1 MHRRTHRQTHRH
13 RSRVLLASSLAAT
26 LAVSTLAVATTAAAE
41 PSDGSPEAVAALT
54 DQAAASLAD
63 LPAQRLAPLA
73 QATDVLAPGE
83 TAGSPNLTHVANIPK
98 NGGFAPEG
106 QYSTDLAF
114 QGRYAFAG
122 NYGGFTVYDVAN
134 PTAPQQVAQVVCPG
148 SQNDISVYGDLLVLS
163 TDSSRS
169 NDSCENV
176 AQSAAIKDSWEGIK
190 VFDISEPTAPEY
202 VASVETQCGS
212 HTHSLAPSQDGEEL
226 FVYVSS
232 YSPNAAFPDCQP
244 PHDLI
249 SVVQIPLDDP
259 AAAELVSTP
268 VLFPD
273 GGNPGGNG
281 SSTTSGCHDIT
292 TYPSKDLAAGACMG
306 DGILLDISDR
316 AHPVVTEVVR
326 DTTNFAFWHSA
337 TFNNAGTKVVFTDEL
352 GGGGA
357 PTCNPTVGPE
367 KGADA
372 IYDIVGGELVFKS
385 YYKIEREQAATE
397 NCVAHNGSLIPV
409 PGRDIMVQ
417 AWYQGGIS
425 VWDFTDSANPV
436 EIAWFDRGPL
446 SAERLILGGSWSAYW
461 YNGAIIS
468 NDIQQGLDVLLLD
481 DPVTNAA
488 KSVVT
493 DEFNPQ
499 AQPTYTEPPAWSKGT
514 AYAGGTTVTYGGAV
528 WRAQWWTKGQVPGAD
543 AWGPWEEIAGVDSA
557 GVGAWKPSRV
567 YVKGDSV
574 TYEGTT
580 YTAKWWTR
588 NQAPGDRWGPW
599 DPQG

>member
-1 MHRRTHRQTHRH
+1 MHRRTHRQ
-13 RSRVLLASSLAAT
+13 RSRVVLASSLAAT
-26 LAVSTLAVATTAAAE
+26 LALSSLAVASAAYAE
-41 PSDGSPEAVAALT
+41 PSDGSPEAVAELIE
-54 DQAAASLAD
+54 QAPSS

-73 QATDVLAPGE
+73 QATAVLAPGE
-83 TAGSPNLTHVANIPK
+83 IAGSPNLSLVANIPK
-98 NGGFAPEG
+98 NGAFAPEG
-106 QYSTDLAF
+106 QYNSDLAF
-114 QGRYAFAG
+114 RDHYAFAG
-122 NYGGFTVYDVAN
+122 NYGGFTVYDVAD
-134 PTAPQQVAQVVCPG
+134 PTKPQQVAQVVCAG

-169 NDSCENV
+169 NDSCDNV
-176 AQSAAIKDSWEGIK
+176 AQSATIKDSWEGVKI
-190 VFDISEPTAPEY
+190 FDVSDPTSPRY
-202 VASVETQCGS
+202 VSAVETQCGS
-212 HTHSLAPSQDGEEL
+212 HTNSLAPSKDGKDL
-226 FVYVSS
+226 FVYISS
-232 YSPNAAFPDCQP
+232 YSPNAAFPDCKP

-249 SVVQIPLDDP
+249 SVVQVPLADP
-259 AAAELVSTP
+259 TAAALVSTP

-357 PTCNPTVGPE
+357 PTCNASVGPE

-372 IYDIVGGELVFKS
+372 IYDIVDGQLVFKS
-385 YYKIEREQAATE
+385 YYKIPREQAATE

-446 SAERLILGGSWSAYW
+446 STERLILGGSWSAYW

-468 NDIQQGLDVLLLD
+468 NDIQKGLDVLLLD

-488 KSVVT
+488 KSVRT

-499 AQPTYTEPPAWSKGT
+499 AQPTYVEPAAWSKGT

-528 WRAQWWTKGQVPGAD
+528 WRAQWWTSGQTPGS
-543 AWGPWEEIAGVDSA
+543 AWGPWEEIAGVDSK
-557 GVGAWKPSRV
+557 GVGAWKPTRV
-567 YVKGDSV
+567 YSAGDTV
-574 TYEGTT
+574 THAGTT

-588 NQAPGDRWGPW
+588 NQTPGDRWGPW
-599 DPQG
+599 QAKS

>member
-1 MHRRTHRQTHRH
+1 MHRTTNKTRRQG
-13 RSRVLLASSLAAT
+13 SRVLLASSLAAT
-26 LAVSTLAVATTAAAE
+26 LAVSSLAVVSSASAE
-41 PSDGSPEAVAALT
+41 PSDGSPEAVAALIEESST
-54 DQAAASLAD
+54 AG

-83 TAGSPNLTHVANIPK
+83 VASSPNLTLVANIPK
-98 NGGFAPEG
+98 NGAFTPEG
-106 QYSTDLAF
+106 QYSSDLAF

-134 PTAPQQVAQVVCPG
+134 PTAPQQVAQVICPG

-169 NDSCENV
+169 NDSCNNV
-176 AQSAAIKDSWEGIK
+176 AQSATVKDSWEGLK
-190 VFDISEPTAPEY
+190 VFDVSDPTSPQY
-202 VASVETQCGS
+202 VSSVETLCGS
-212 HTHSLAPSQDGEEL
+212 HTHSLAPSQDGEDL

-232 YSPNAAFPDCQP
+232 YGPNDAFPDCQT

-259 AAAELVSTP
+259 ASAALVGEP
-268 VLFPD
+268 VLFPQ
-273 GGNPGGNG
+273 GGNPAGNY
-281 SSTTSGCHDIT
+281 SRETSGCHDIT

-306 DGILLDISDR
+306 DGVLMDISDR

-326 DTTNFAFWHSA
+326 DTENFAFWHSA

-352 GGGGA
+352 GGGSG
-357 PTCNPTVGPE
+357 PTCNAATGPE

-372 IYDIVGGELVFKS
+372 IYDIVDGELVFKS
-385 YYKIEREQAATE
+385 YYKIDREQAATE

-446 SAERLILGGSWSAYW
+446 STDRLILGGSWSAYW

-468 NDIQQGLDVLLLD
+468 NDIQMGLDVLLLD
-481 DPVTNAA
+481 DPHTNAA
-488 KSVVT
+488 KSIVT

-499 AQPTYTEPPAWSKGT
+499 AQPTYEEPSAWSKST
-514 AYAGGTTVTYGGAV
+514 AYQGGATVTYGGSV
-528 WRAQWWTKGQVPGAD
+528 WRAQWWTKGQKPGD
-543 AWGPWEEIAGVDSA
+543 PWGPWEEIAGVDA
-557 GVGAWKPSRV
+557 NGVGAWKPSRV
-567 YVKGDSV
+567 YVKGDTV
-574 TYEGTT
+574 THEGTT

-588 NQAPGDRWGPW
+588 NQEPGDRWGPW
-599 DPQG
+599 AAQS

>member
-1 MHRRTHRQTHRH
+1 VHQPTHRQR
-13 RSRVLLASSLAAT
+13 RRGIVASALAAGLAVSSLA
-26 LAVSTLAVATTAAAE
+26 VAAPALAE
-41 PSDGSPEAVAALT
+41 PSDGSPEAVAEIVEQSTAE
-54 DQAAASLAD
+54 

-73 QATDVLAPGE
+73 QAADVLAPGE
-83 TAGSPNLTHVANIPK
+83 VAGSPNLTHVANIPK
-98 NGGFAPEG
+98 NGAFAPEG
-106 QYSTDLAF
+106 QYSSDLAF

-122 NYGGFTVYDVAN
+122 NYGGFTVYDVADPRN
-134 PTAPQQVAQVVCPG
+134 PEQVAQVVCSG
-148 SQNDISVYGDLLVLS
+148 SQNDISVHGDLLVLS

-169 NDSCENV
+169 NDSCDNV
-176 AQSAAIKDSWEGIK
+176 AQSATVKESWEGIK
-190 VFDISEPTAPEY
+190 VFDISEPTSPQY

-212 HTHSLAPSQDGEEL
+212 HTHSLAPSKDGEDL

-232 YSPNAAFPDCQP
+232 YSPSASFPDCQP

-249 SVVQIPLDDP
+249 SVVQVPLDDP
-259 AAAELVSTP
+259 ASSAVVSTP

-292 TYPSKDLAAGACMG
+292 TYPSKDIAAGACMG
-306 DGILLDISDR
+306 DGVLMDITDR

-326 DTTNFAFWHSA
+326 DTENFAFWHSA
-337 TFNNAGTKVVFTDEL
+337 TFNNEGTKVVFTDEL

-357 PTCNPTVGPE
+357 PTCNATVGPE

-372 IYDIVGGELVFKS
+372 IYDIVDGQLVFKS
-385 YYKIEREQAATE
+385 YYKISREQAPTE

-446 SAERLILGGSWSAYW
+446 STERLILGGSWSAYW

-481 DPVTNAA
+481 DPITNAA
-488 KSVVT
+488 KSVLT
-493 DEFNPQ
+493 DELNPQ
-499 AQPTYTEPPAWSKGT
+499 AQPTYEEPAAWAKGT
-514 AYAGGTTVTYGGAV
+514 AYQGGAVVTYGGAV
-528 WRAQWWTKGQVPGAD
+528 WKAQWWTKGQTPGD
-543 AWGPWEEIAGVDSA
+543 PWGPWEEIAGVDSA
-557 GVGAWKPSRV
+557 GVGAWKPTRV
-567 YVKGDSV
+567 YVKGDTV
-574 TYEGTT
+574 THEGTE

-588 NQAPGDRWGPW
+588 NQEPGDRWGPW
-599 DPQG
+599 DPQD